1 MIAASCKWHTRVTVG
16 AIPAIAGTVG
26 ALVVEKRK
34 NFLFYEKVRRG
45 GVLV

>member
-1 MIAASCKWHTRVTVG
+1 MDVPAG

-34 NFLFYEKVRRG
+34 NFLFYEKVRDRE
-45 GVLV
+45 